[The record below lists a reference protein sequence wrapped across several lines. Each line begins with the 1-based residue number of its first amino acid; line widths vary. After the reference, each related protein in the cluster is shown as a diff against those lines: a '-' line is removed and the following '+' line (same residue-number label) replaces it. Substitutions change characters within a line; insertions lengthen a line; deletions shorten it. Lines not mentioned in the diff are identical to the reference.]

1 MCCLIWFMIIIGIY
15 FFLSALR
22 IDSEVSNIRQRLDEM
37 TSRLAL
43 PGDEKLSGDGS
54 PSATEVR

>member
-1 MCCLIWFMIIIGIY
+1 MIIIGIY